1 MTDISAEKIGMIGLG
16 LMGGHMARNL
26 LAAGAKLAVHNRSP
40 EKMTPFVAD
49 GAARADDP
57 AGVAV
62 GVEAGIIVICVN
74 DTDALQ
80 AVFEGGEDGRG
91 LLAALRPGTLVIDMG
106 TSKVNVTRVLA
117 GLVEQQN
124 CHLVDAPVS
133 GGEIGAK
140 AGTLSIMAGGSDEA
154 IARAAPVF
162 DVLGGS
168 WTHIGPVGAGQVA
181 KAANQLIVGQTLVAV
196 AEALALAQAAG
207 ARQDKVREALL
218 GGFASSRILE
228 VHGQRMI
235 EGMFD
240 PGGRAETQLKDL
252 VQTIELAEQ
261 SGVVLPGLERT
272 TQLWQKM
279 VDKGWAGLDQAG
291 IYKLITSLS

>member
-1 MTDISAEKIGMIGLG
+1 MRDISAGNIGVIGLG

-26 LAAGAKLAVHNRSP
+26 LTAGAKLTVHNRSP

-49 GAARADDP
+49 GAERAVDP
-57 AGVAV
+57 AGVADAV
-62 GVEAGIIVICVN
+62 GAGIIIICVN
-74 DTDALQ
+74 DTDSLQ
-80 AVFEGGEDGRG
+80 VVFEGADDGRG
-91 LLAALRPGTLVIDMG
+91 LRAALKPGTLVIDMG
-106 TSKVNVTRVLA
+106 TSKVKVTRVLA
-117 GLVEQQN
+117 GLVKQQD

-196 AEALALAQAAG
+196 AEALALVDAAG
-207 ARQDKVREALL
+207 ASRDKVREALL

-235 EGMFD
+235 DGQFD

-261 SGVVLPGLERT
+261 AHVILPGLERT
-272 TQLWQKM
+272 TELWQQM

-291 IYKLITSLS
+291 IYKLITSLT